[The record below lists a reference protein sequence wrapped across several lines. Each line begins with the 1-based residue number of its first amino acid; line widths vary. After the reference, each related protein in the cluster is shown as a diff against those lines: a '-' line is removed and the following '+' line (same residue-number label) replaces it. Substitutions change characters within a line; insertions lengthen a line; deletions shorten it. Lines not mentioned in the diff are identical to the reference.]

1 MCLQDIELLIKEGR
15 RADAYRL
22 LENLLEMEPNNS
34 RAWYFMGNL
43 LRGKQ
48 RWGEAIN
55 AFNRAAEIDPG
66 SPASK
71 AVESI
76 YDILRF
82 QNTDLMNP

>member
-1 MCLQDIELLIKEGR
+1 MSLQDIELLIKEGR

-22 LENLLEMEPNNS
+22 LENLLDIEPDNS

-43 LRGKQ
+43 LRGEQ

-55 AFNRAAEIDPG
+55 AFNRAAEIDPD
-66 SPASK
+66 SPATK